1 MVRHITAVGLACFLL
16 LAVRVVVAQSAG
28 QPLPDDPSMGIQ
40 SQRAKAFEHVWPLD
54 VGARSGYPPNPPEA
68 EFETHQEV
76 WSSQKDPNTILS
88 KYLKPP
94 SSNQK
99 ALYPPLGA
107 ENLMDRAVQAAS
119 RTFFTRDESGKDRIN
134 TSYFLRTLTAVMADT
149 ASRPYWR
156 RSVGEPF
163 SDFGS
168 SVGNSAGMNVLH
180 EFEPSLQQALKSHAP
195 RFVSRMVQHVG
206 H

>member
-1 MVRHITAVGLACFLL
+1 MVRHIAALVIASFLL
-16 LAVRVVVAQSAG
+16 LAVRVMVAQSPGYA
-28 QPLPDDPSMGIQ
+28 LPDDPSVGLQ
-40 SQRAKAFEHVWPLD
+40 FQRAKAFEHVWPLE
-54 VGARSGYPPNPPEA
+54 VGAKIAYPPNPYEA
-68 EFETHQEV
+68 EFETPQEV
-76 WSSQKDPNTILS
+76 WSRQKDPNTILS
-88 KYLKPP
+88 KYLKQPA
-94 SSNQK
+94 SNQK
-99 ALYPPLGA
+99 AFYSPLGA
-107 ENLMDRAVQAAS
+107 ENLMDRAVHAAS
-119 RTFFTRDESGKDRIN
+119 GTFFTRDESGKGRIN

-206 H
+206 R